1 MLDYTTFFYR
11 IIHYP
16 SLVSHFYHIIFK
28 KRIFHALKSIKISIN
43 GEDIS
48 RESIIYLQCK
58 TKSISLSSRVRVM
71 QLKSLLSWQFHA
83 H

>member
-1 MLDYTTFFYR
+1 MLDYNIFLQNYSLSVFGFTFLS
-11 IIHYP
+11 HYFQET
-16 SLVSHFYHIIFK
+16 HFPPT
-28 KRIFHALKSIKISIN
+28 KSIKISIN

-58 TKSISLSSRVRVM
+58 MRSISLSSRVRVM